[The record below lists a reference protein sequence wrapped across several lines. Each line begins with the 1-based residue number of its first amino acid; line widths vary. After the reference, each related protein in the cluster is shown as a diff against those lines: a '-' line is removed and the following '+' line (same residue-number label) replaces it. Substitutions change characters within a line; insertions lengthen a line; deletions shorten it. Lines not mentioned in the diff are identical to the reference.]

1 MNNQQ
6 RLINIVVTGVGKTSF
21 SALLSDRLNDHLHQS
36 QQQNFNFNVLNLG
49 EMINEGHLYTLNGI
63 ANSMYLY
70 SMKIWYLTK
79 LSRYQR
85 WSCYYRLSQSWIYP

>member
-1 MNNQQ
+1 MMNNQQ
-6 RLINIVVTGVGKTSF
+6 RLINIVVTGAGKTSF

-49 EMINEGHLYTLNGI
+49 EMINEGHTLNGI

-79 LSRYQR
+79 LSR
-85 WSCYYRLSQSWIYP
+85 LSTMEVLL

>member
-1 MNNQQ
+1 MMNNQQ
-6 RLINIVVTGVGKTSF
+6 RLINIVVTGVSKTSF

-49 EMINEGHLYTLNGI
+49 EMINEGQLYTLNGI

-79 LSRYQR
+79 LSR
-85 WSCYYRLSQSWIYP
+85 LSTMEVLL